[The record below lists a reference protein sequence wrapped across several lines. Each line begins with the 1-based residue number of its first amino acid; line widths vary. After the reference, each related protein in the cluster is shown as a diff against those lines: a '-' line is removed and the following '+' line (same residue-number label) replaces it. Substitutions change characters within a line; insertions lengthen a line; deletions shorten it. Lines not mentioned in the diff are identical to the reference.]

1 MKLLLTNDGS
11 HTLMVEELNETYHSV
26 HGALQES
33 RHVFI
38 KNGFR
43 YILGK
48 NPRKPLRIFELGLG
62 TGLNALL
69 TAMESHKL
77 SVQVEYTCIEPY
89 PVPEV
94 IISQLNFHEIL
105 DLPFVKDY
113 FGKIHSVGWDQMN
126 HIHSFFKFRKVQ
138 STIQEFN
145 ISAGYFHLVYYDAF
159 APNKQP
165 EMWQRDVLQ
174 KVYGILSKESAL
186 VTYCAQGQVKRDLKA
201 SGFTVQSLQGPPGKK
216 EMTRGLKGQSS

>member
-1 MKLLLTNDGS
+1 MKLLLTDDGS
-11 HTLMVEELNETYHSV
+11 HTLMVEELDETYHSR

-43 YILGK
+43 YILSK
-48 NPRKPLRIFELGLG
+48 NPGKPLRIFELGLG

-69 TAMESHKL
+69 TVIESQKL
-77 SVQVEYTCIEPY
+77 SVPVEYTSIEPF
-89 PVPEV
+89 PIQKA
-94 IISQLNFHEIL
+94 IIEKLNFHKVI
-105 DLPFVKDY
+105 DLPLAKDY
-113 FGKIHSVGWDQMN
+113 FDQIHSVGWDKMSRL
-126 HIHSFFKFRKVQ
+126 HPYFMLRKIN
-138 STIQEFN
+138 STLQEFN
-145 ISAGYFHLVYYDAF
+145 AEDGYFHLVYYDAF

-165 EMWQRDVLQ
+165 EIWQRDILK
-174 KVYGILSKESAL
+174 KVYKFLSKQSAF

-216 EMTRGLKGQSS
+216 EMTRGLKDQSS